1 MKKNYLVNLLSYEGG
16 RNLLFN
22 SYEFIFIFFPV
33 VLIGYFMLNQYGKNQ
48 LAKGWLVLASLY
60 FYAYFNHSYLIIIIT
75 SIVINY
81 SLGNWLHSE
90 SKSDFQRKLILILGV
105 IFNVGILGY
114 FKYYDFFIEN
124 MNVLFK
130 ANMPLLKLM
139 LPLGISFFTFQQ
151 LSFVIDS
158 YQRKNF
164 KYDFLSYCLFVTFFP
179 QLIAG
184 PIVLPSEML
193 PQFEDKKNKFL
204 NYENLNKGLYLFS
217 IGLAKKVL
225 LADSIAPFADTG
237 FDKMISLTFIEG
249 WLTSISYT
257 MQLYFDFSGY
267 CDMAMGI
274 ALMFNIILPLN
285 FNSPYRATN
294 IQDFWKRWHM
304 TLGRF
309 LTNYLYIPLGGN
321 RKGGTKTLRNL
332 LIVFLVSGLWHGAG
346 WTFIIWGGLHGI
358 AILIHRLW
366 KQSGRTMNKWI
377 GWIITFNF
385 VNIFWVFFRAKSL
398 ISALLVLE
406 SMFKVNTIRQFITLE
421 FRQNTSPILGTN
433 VTEILLITAIII
445 ALFINENSFQKTKKM
460 SYSKVNILE
469 KVIYYVL
476 SIGLLNRMAE
486 FLYFNF

>member
-1 MKKNYLVNLLSYEGG
+1 V
-16 RNLLFN
+16 LFN
-22 SYEFIFIFFPV
+22 SYGFIFKFFPV

-60 FYAYFNHSYLIIIIT
+60 FYAYLNHSYLIIIIT

-90 SKSDFQRKLILILGV
+90 SKSDFQRKLILTLGV
-105 IFNVGILGY
+105 IFNVGMLGY
-114 FKYYDFFIEN
+114 FKYYDFFIGN
-124 MNVLFK
+124 MNVLFRTDIS
-130 ANMPLLKLM
+130 LLNLM

-158 YQRKNF
+158 YQRKNL

-184 PIVLPSEML
+184 PIVLPNEML
-193 PQFEDKKNKFL
+193 PQFEDKKNKFV
-204 NYENLNKGLYLFS
+204 NYENLNKGSYLFS

-225 LADSIAPFADTG
+225 LADIIAPFADTG
-237 FDKMISLTFIEG
+237 FDKMTSLTFIEG
-249 WLTSISYT
+249 WLTSVSYT

-285 FNSPYRATN
+285 FNSPYKATN
-294 IQDFWKRWHM
+294 IQDFWNRWHM

-321 RKGGTKTLRNL
+321 RKGGIKTLKNL
-332 LIVFLVSGLWHGAG
+332 MIVFLVSGLWHGAG

-377 GWIITFNF
+377 GWIITLNF

-398 ISALLVLE
+398 ESALLILK
-406 SMFKVNTIRQFITLE
+406 SMLKVNTIREFITSE
-421 FRQNTSPILGTN
+421 FFKTTKPFLGNKETFAIL
-433 VTEILLITAIII
+433 VLAIII
-445 ALFINENSFQKTKKM
+445 SITLSNSFEKM
-460 SYSKVNILE
+460 SSLKLKKRNILE
-469 KVIYYVL
+469 KNIYIIVSL
-476 SIGLLNRMAE
+476 TLLNRVTE

>member
-1 MKKNYLVNLLSYEGG
+1 M
-16 RNLLFN
+16 LFN
-22 SYEFIFIFFPV
+22 SYEFIFIFFPI
-33 VLIGYFMLNQYGKNQ
+33 VLIGYFMLNQYGKKQ

-60 FYAYFNHSYLIIIIT
+60 FYSYFNHSYLIIIIT
-75 SIVINY
+75 SIVTNY
-81 SLGNWLHSE
+81 FLGNYLHSE
-90 SKSDFQRKLILILGV
+90 GKSDFQRKFILILGV
-105 IFNVGILGY
+105 VFNVGILGY

-124 MNVLFK
+124 INVLFRM
-130 ANMPLLKLM
+130 NISLLNLM

-158 YQRKNF
+158 YKRKSL

-193 PQFEDKKNKFL
+193 PQFEDKNNKLL
-204 NYENLNKGLYLFS
+204 NYENFNKGLYLFS

-225 LADSIAPFADTG
+225 LADSIASFADAG
-237 FDKMISLTFIEG
+237 FDKMTSLTFIEG

-285 FNSPYRATN
+285 FNSPYKAAN

-321 RKGGTKTLRNL
+321 RKGGIKTLRNL

-366 KQSGRTMNKWI
+366 KQSGRIMNKWLA
-377 GWIITFNF
+377 WLITFNF
-385 VNIFWVFFRAKSL
+385 INIFWIFFRAKSL
-398 ISALLVLE
+398 KTAFLVLK
-406 SMFKVNTIRQFITLE
+406 SMFKITTLRQFITPE
-421 FRQNTSPILGTN
+421 FKRISKPFLGNKT
-433 VTEILLITAIII
+433 T
-445 ALFINENSFQKTKKM
+445 LFILILATLISIILTNSYEKKENLKFNKRNMIQLSLYFVM
-460 SYSKVNILE
+460 SLM
-469 KVIYYVL
+469 
-476 SIGLLNRMAE
+476 LLNRVTE

>member
-1 MKKNYLVNLLSYEGG
+1 M
-16 RNLLFN
+16 LFN
-22 SYEFIFIFFPV
+22 SYEFIFIFFPI

-60 FYAYFNHSYLIIIIT
+60 FYSYFNPSYLIIIIT

-90 SKSDFQRKLILILGV
+90 NKSDFQRKLILILGV

-124 MNVLFK
+124 MNVLFRT
-130 ANMPLLKLM
+130 NISFLNLM

-158 YQRKNF
+158 YQRKSL

-193 PQFEDKKNKFL
+193 PQFEDKKNKIVR
-204 NYENLNKGLYLFS
+204 YKNLNKGFYIFA

-225 LADSIAPFADTG
+225 LADVIASFADTG

-285 FNSPYRATN
+285 FNSPYKATN

-309 LTNYLYIPLGGN
+309 LSNYLYIPLGGN
-321 RKGGTKTLRNL
+321 RKGQIKTLRNL
-332 LIVFLVSGLWHGAG
+332 VIVFLVSGLWHGAG
-346 WTFIIWGGLHGI
+346 WTFILWGGLHGI

-385 VNIFWVFFRAKSL
+385 VNICWVFFRAKNL
-398 ISALLVLE
+398 ESALLVLK
-406 SMFKVNTIRQFITLE
+406 SMLKVNTIREFITFE
-421 FRQNTSPILGTN
+421 FSQISKPFLGQKETLIILVLTIIGSI
-433 VTEILLITAIII
+433 IL
-445 ALFINENSFQKTKKM
+445 NNSFEKMNSLKFKKR
-460 SYSKVNILE
+460 NILE
-469 KVIYYVL
+469 KLIYIITSL
-476 SIGLLNRMAE
+476 TLLNRVTE